1 MHISDGSHRKKLTL
15 LILALATVSA
25 ALSACGGGGSSPP
38 SASAGG
44 GGESSSLGASSPQF
58 RWELK
63 FTHCLREQGIS
74 VADPDPVKGAPSVD
88 HNAAYLAASKACE
101 QQIGEPPS
109 ASSSTGAA
117 AEKERSVAEL
127 KMAKCLREH
136 GVDATDPSPDEALT
150 VPEGTS
156 PKVLVECTSGS
167 GK

>member
-15 LILALATVSA
+15 LLLALMAVSA
-25 ALSACGGGGSSPP
+25 ALSACGGGGSSAP
-38 SASAGG
+38 SASASG

-63 FTHCLREQGIS
+63 FTHCLRGQGIS
-74 VADPDPVKGAPSVD
+74 VADPDPVKGAPSVEHD
-88 HNAAYLAASKACE
+88 AAYLAASKTCV

-109 ASSSTGAA
+109 ASSSTDSA
-117 AEKERSVAEL
+117 AEMERLDAEL
-127 KMAKCLREH
+127 KMAKCLRAH
-136 GVDATDPSPDEALT
+136 GVDAADPSPDEALT

-156 PKVLVECTSGS
+156 SKVLVECTSGS